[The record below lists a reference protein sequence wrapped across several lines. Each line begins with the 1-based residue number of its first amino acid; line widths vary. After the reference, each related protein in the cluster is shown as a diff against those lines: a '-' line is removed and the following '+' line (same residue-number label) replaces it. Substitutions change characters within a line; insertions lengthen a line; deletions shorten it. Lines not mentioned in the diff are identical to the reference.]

1 MFVLIKIDVKVFA
14 KKPKCNFTVM
24 QFFLQCLKTFNK
36 ISTLGNF
43 GTKVIV
49 PKKVY
54 CMYPR
59 IQNLTCHEYFGVN
72 VRNVRYDH
80 DT

>member
-1 MFVLIKIDVKVFA
+1 MKVFA
-14 KKPKCNFTVM
+14 KKAEM
-24 QFFLQCLKTFNK
+24 QFYSGAIFLQCLKTFNK

-43 GTKVIV
+43 GTKVVV

-54 CMYPR
+54 CMYPG
-59 IQNLTCHEYFGVN
+59 IQNLTCNEYFGVN